1 MAEPFFRKFDES
13 QSGETERFCERHG
26 RYAARRLSAFGKEF
40 LSKCPL
46 CVEEHE
52 GIEAG
57 RGFAKWSEQ
66 EKLRFEKAN
75 IAPEFWRA
83 TLASYDAE
91 TCSQK
96 TALGAVT
103 ALVKNMRGFVV
114 LSGSFGV
121 GKTHLAC
128 AAAKELGGAVYTM
141 FEISARIRSAYSPRA
156 KETELDI
163 LKELCALPFLAID
176 EVGRSKSQEADANW
190 LSHIIGK
197 RCACFLPTMVLS
209 NKKLA
214 RELPKERWGE
224 SLEAAL
230 GDDVAQRI
238 KAGGA
243 IIALEGKNFREAQ
256 KWTR

>member
-1 MAEPFFRKFDES
+1 MAEPFRKFDRP
-13 QSGETERFCERHG
+13 QSDEVERFCERHG
-26 RYAARRLSAFGKEF
+26 RYTASRKIIFGEEF

-46 CVEEHE
+46 CVEEQE
-52 GIEAG
+52 CIEVE

-75 IAPEFWRA
+75 IEPEFYRA
-83 TLASYDAE
+83 TLANYEAE
-91 TCSQK
+91 TDSQK
-96 TALGAVT
+96 AALDAVT
-103 ALVKNMRGFVV
+103 ALVKNRRGFIV

-128 AAAKELGGAVYTM
+128 AAARELGGAVYTM

-156 KETELDI
+156 RETELDV
-163 LKELCALPFLAID
+163 LKELSGLPFLAID

-214 RELPKERWGE
+214 RELPKERWQE

-238 KAGGA
+238 KAEGA
-243 IIALEGKNFREAQ
+243 VIALAGRNFRE
-256 KWTR
+256 R